1 MVWFTFKYL
10 RLSPTGK
17 YVWYDL
23 PLDLWLKDY
32 PYRRICMVWY
42 TSGYLWLK
50 DYPLPENMYGMIYLW
65 ISVTKRLPPTG
76 EFLSKLITP
85 GPFHL
90 NILMDIKWINYRDW
104 GILGRNH
111 HHWITI
117 RDHLKFDSNGRLVL
131 DTYILIGD
139 PHILIGDP
147 HILIGNPHFSH
158 CRPSYSHWRPQ
169 IFIKDPQ
176 IFVRNPQIFVE
187 DENVGVSNERWSP
200 IVLQRWWFLPRLG
213 LG

>member
-1 MVWFTFKYL
+1 
-10 RLSPTGK
+10 
-17 YVWYDL
+17 
-23 PLDLWLKDY
+23 
-32 PYRRICMVWY
+32 
-42 TSGYLWLK
+42 
-50 DYPLPENMYGMIYLW
+50 MYGMIYLW

-90 NILMDIKWINYRDW
+90 NILTDIKWINYRGW
-104 GILGRNH
+104 GSLRRNH

-117 RDHLKFDSNGRLVL
+117 RDHLKLDSNGRLAG
-131 DTYILIGD
+131 DHFILIGD

-147 HILIGNPHFSH
+147 IFSLETPIILIVDPHILIGDPQIFIKD
-158 CRPSYSHWRPQ
+158 PQ

>member
-1 MVWFTFKYL
+1 
-10 RLSPTGK
+10 
-17 YVWYDL
+17 
-23 PLDLWLKDY
+23 
-32 PYRRICMVWY
+32 MVWY

-90 NILMDIKWINYRDW
+90 NILTDIKWINYRDW

-131 DTYILIGD
+131 DPYILIRD
-139 PHILIGDP
+139 PHY
-147 HILIGNPHFSH
+147 SH
-158 CRPSYSHWRPQ
+158 SRPSYSHWRPQ